1 MDFQPVL
8 DAIDAEIRPLLG
20 AAGTVASYIPALA
33 RVPAERFGIALR
45 THDGAEACAGD
56 ATTPFSIQSV
66 SKLFTLTLAM
76 RCLGDRLWER
86 IGREPSGNPFNSLVQ
101 LEFEAGR
108 PRNPF
113 INAGARAVAD
123 RLVTQARIGTC
134 EADGDGGEGPR
145 GDGVPRDARDDLLA
159 LMSDLA
165 GEPVAFDP
173 EVAASEARTGFRNVA
188 LVNFMKSFGKIDNDV
203 ADVLDMYFHQCAI
216 RMSCVQLA
224 RAAGFLCRDGAH
236 PLGRDGAHAIVTDRQ
251 ARRIN
256 ALMLTCGTYDAAGD
270 VAFSI
275 GLPCKSGVGGGI
287 VAVVPDRLTLC
298 VWSPALDA
306 AGNSP
311 LGLKALELFVAKT
324 GLSVF

>member
-1 MDFQPVL
+1 MSIDFQAVL
-8 DAIDAEIRPLLG
+8 DDIATTLRPECG
-20 AAGTVASYIPALA
+20 AAGKVASYIPALA
-33 RVPAERFGIALR
+33 RVPATQFGIALR
-45 THDGAEACAGD
+45 TCRGEEACAGD
-56 ATTPFSIQSV
+56 ATTPFSIQSI

-76 RCLGDRLWER
+76 RRMGEDLWER

-101 LEFEAGR
+101 LENEQGK

-113 INAGARAVAD
+113 INAGAIAVAD
-123 RLVTQARIGTC
+123 RLVSLGNAR
-134 EADGDGGEGPR
+134 AD
-145 GDGVPRDARDDLLA
+145 VLA
-159 LMSDLA
+159 FLGDLA
-165 GEPVAFDP
+165 GEPVAFDE
-173 EVAASEARTGFRNVA
+173 EVAASEAETGFRNVA
-188 LVNFMKSFGKIDNDV
+188 LANFMKSFGKIDNAV
-203 ADVLDMYFHQCAI
+203 ADVLDLYFHQCAV

-224 RAAGFLCRDGAH
+224 RAAGFLSRDGTH
-236 PLGRDGAHAIVTDRQ
+236 PGDSRTQVTTERQ

-287 VAVVPDRLTLC
+287 VAVVPDHLTLC

-306 AGNSP
+306 TGNSL

>member
-1 MDFQPVL
+1 MDATDFQRIL
-8 DAIDAEIRPLLG
+8 DDIAAEIRPLLDG
-20 AAGTVASYIPALA
+20 CLDAGKVASYIPALA
-33 RVPAERFGIALR
+33 RVPADRFGIALR
-45 THDGAEACAGD
+45 TRAGAEFRAGD

-66 SKLFTLTLAM
+66 SKLFTLTMAM
-76 RCLGDRLWER
+76 RHFGEDLWQR

-101 LEFEAGR
+101 LENEQGK

-113 INAGARAVAD
+113 INAGAIAVAD
-123 RLVTQARIGTC
+123 RLVSRARAHG
-134 EADGDGGEGPR
+134 AAGDAC
-145 GDGVPRDARDDLLA
+145 ARVLA

-165 GEPVAFDP
+165 GEPVAFDE
-173 EVAASEARTGFRNVA
+173 EVAASEAATGFRNVA
-188 LVNFMKSFGKIDNDV
+188 LANFMKSFGKIDNDV
-203 ADVLDMYFHQCAI
+203 ADVLDLYFHQCAL

-224 RAAGFLCRDGAH
+224 RAANFLCRDGMH
-236 PLGRDGAHAIVTDRQ
+236 PFAGRPTVVTDRQ

-306 AGNSP
+306 TGNSL
-311 LGLKALELFVAKT
+311 LGMKALESFVART
-324 GLSVF
+324 GLSIF